1 MPSLIRIVLINTHLP
16 GVVELLLNGHTN
28 ICGTN
33 ASGKTTLQ
41 RLVPVFYG
49 EYPSRVVP
57 STRDSFERWY
67 LPHDSSYI
75 IYEYQKDDG
84 LLYQAV
90 LASAGDGKG
99 VNYRFIGR
107 AFELDH
113 YIKSRNG
120 DTIICH
126 SMAELGR
133 EVKRDGVAHTNL
145 LNTREFRAIIQ
156 NDRSLLNTGSNRNEL
171 RTYARQFSL
180 CDGEH
185 SLRHIE
191 KLAKAVHSKEGKME
205 TVKSM
210 IAAILEE
217 DGVNPPTSRLNP
229 QRVETWIRESQL
241 VQGFEQIRP
250 EYEKLEQEFNQLLS
264 AELRLAS
271 LSRGYRA
278 DETLEAE
285 RQDRNQTHGK
295 ELNLKL
301 RLLDDEWKDVRDEL
315 NQELSA
321 AKGDAG
327 KFEDELNAIEDQ
339 HAAFLDA
346 DIEQAKADLDNLPN
360 WRSDVENLNE
370 RHKLQTEK
378 HQDIEAA
385 FNARRSKI
393 AEQLHRELE
402 TLHLEQDTQREA
414 RDKQRELANDDIAKL
429 ELQWREQTD
438 AGKAKFSEQE
448 YQLKLTAAEL
458 KHQVDGVTYTEDE
471 KMRLA
476 IFDERISL
484 ADEEQETCNQKVDRL
499 TTEERK
505 QRAKRDQANEALRI
519 SSIRVSDRENA
530 KEELHHMLFP
540 QSHTLLEFLR
550 KEAHGWEHTFGKVI
564 APELLHRSDLHP
576 SLTKDSSE
584 ALFGVN
590 LDLKAIDVPEYA
602 ATEQDLRI
610 RLAKAEEALKSAQEM
625 HAEAEDQLVTM
636 NTALDS
642 ITRELTF
649 ARTAYK
655 NSREDLRRLF
665 DEKRNE
671 QQKINQ
677 AVADRKADSSK
688 RLVQLDNELKL
699 LSNQHLGWLSEQKE
713 QALEARM
720 EKNAYWQEVVGAID
734 NQLGQIKA
742 NIEQRRANAK
752 TEQKAGETW
761 YKNELKS
768 RGVDE
773 GTILALKKQIR
784 DLEACISNA
793 EQRRSEVLRFDDWYQ
808 HTWLVRKPKVQT
820 QLTDVKRAT
829 LELEQLLKAKTVEI
843 KHRRDSLETERKACD
858 AAQVEASENLTK
870 LRAVMRKLAELKLPA
885 NNDEAMGS
893 IGERLRQGEDLL
905 LKRDYLMGSVKQ
917 YVEHFDSV
925 IASKS
930 GSSLAE
936 FWERARDESS
946 FVNDKGIRLLDYRK
960 LVPQLEQ
967 LLNVMVPQS
976 LMAIRE
982 QGRIFGIDLT
992 AFYDVLT
999 DIDRRIASQSARITR
1014 EVGEELFLEGVS
1026 ESAVRIRSRISE
1038 LEFWPELEVFVKA
1051 FKAWKADGFSQLPDE
1066 HYTNSMRRALDIIG
1080 RAALTGGIAK
1090 LLEIEL
1096 RLKEGNSDLIIRTD
1110 RQLNE
1115 SSSHGMAYL
1124 ILCKFLLAFT
1134 RLLRGKANV
1143 TIHWPIDELGTLHHT
1158 NVKKIFDACENN
1170 NISVLGAFPNP
1181 ESEVLS
1187 LFANRYII
1195 NKQTKKLQVV
1205 KPKANPLAARL
1216 SQRNTKTE
1224 MPTAEMTHAET
1235 AKEHI

>member
-1 MPSLIRIVLINTHLP
+1 MPSLQRIVLINTHLP
-16 GVVELLLNGHTN
+16 GVVELALTGHTN

-99 VNYRFIGR
+99 VNYRFIARG
-107 AFELDH
+107 FELED
-113 YIKSRNG
+113 YVKSRNG

-133 EVKRDGVAHTNL
+133 DVKRQGVAHTNL

-217 DGVNPPTSRLNP
+217 DGVTPPTSRLNP
-229 QRVETWIRESQL
+229 QRVESWIRESQL

-250 EYEKLEQEFNQLLS
+250 EFEKLEQEFNQLLS
-264 AELRLAS
+264 AEMRLAS
-271 LSRGYRA
+271 LSRGYRN
-278 DETLEAE
+278 DETLEVE
-285 RQDRNQTHGK
+285 RQDANQTLAK

-301 RLLDDEWKDVRDEL
+301 KMLDEEWKDIRDEL
-315 NQELSA
+315 HDEISA
-321 AKGDAG
+321 AKGDTN
-327 KFEDELNAIEDQ
+327 KYEQELDIIEEQ
-339 HAAFLDA
+339 HGAFLDA
-346 DIEQAKADLDNLPN
+346 DIDQAKADLDSLPA
-360 WRSDVENLNE
+360 WRQDVENLNE

-402 TLHLEQDTQREA
+402 KLHQEQDTLREDRDSQRE
-414 RDKQRELANDDIAKL
+414 RANDDLNQL
-429 ELQWREQTD
+429 EQFWRDQTD
-438 AGKAKFSEQE
+438 AGKAKYSEQE
-448 YQLKLTAAEL
+448 YELKLSAAQL
-458 KHQVDGVTYTEDE
+458 KHQVDSVSYTEEE

-484 ADEEQETCNQKVDRL
+484 ADEEQESCNQKLERL
-499 TTEERK
+499 TIEERK
-505 QRAKRDQANEALRI
+505 LRAKRDQANESLRI
-519 SSIRVSDRENA
+519 ATVRVNEREQA
-530 KEELHHMLFP
+530 KDEIHHMLFP

-550 KEAHGWEHTFGKVI
+550 KEAQGWEQSFGKVI

-576 SLTKDSSE
+576 TLSNQDSD
-584 ALFGVN
+584 ALFGVHI
-590 LDLKAIDVPEYA
+590 DLKAIDVPEYA
-602 ATEQDLRI
+602 ESEQALRI
-610 RLAKAEEALKSAQEM
+610 KLAKAEEALKSAQEVQ
-625 HAEAEDQLVTM
+625 AEHEAQLVQI
-636 NTALDS
+636 NDSLDKLN
-642 ITRELTF
+642 RELTF

-665 DEKRNE
+665 DEKRTE
-671 QQKINQ
+671 QQHIDHALNQ
-677 AVADRKADSSK
+677 RKAESGK
-688 RLVQLDNELKL
+688 RLIQLDNELKQL
-699 LSNQHLGWLSEQKE
+699 KNQHVEWLAEQKE
-713 QALEARM
+713 QALDARM
-720 EKNAYWQEVVGAID
+720 EKQAYWQEVVGAID

-742 NIEQRRANAK
+742 NIEQRRQNAK
-752 TEQKAGETW
+752 TEQKACESW

-768 RGVDE
+768 RGIDE
-773 GTILALKKQIR
+773 TAIVALKHQIR
-784 DLEACISNA
+784 DLEAQISHA
-793 EQRRSEVLRFDDWYQ
+793 EQRRSEVLRYEDWYQ
-808 HTWLVRKPKVQT
+808 HTWLVRKPQLQT
-820 QLTDVKRAT
+820 QLADVKRAA
-829 LELEQLLKAKTVEI
+829 LALEQQLQSKTAEI
-843 KHRRDSLETERKACD
+843 KARRQALEIQRKTSD

-885 NNDEAMGS
+885 NNEEASGS

-905 LKRDYLMGSVKQ
+905 LKRDFLQGSVKQ
-917 YVEHFDSV
+917 YIEHFDSV

-936 FWERARDESS
+936 FWERAREESS
-946 FVNDKGIRLLDYRK
+946 FTNDKGIRLLDYRK

-982 QGRIFGIDLT
+982 QGRIFGVDLT
-992 AFYDVLT
+992 AFYDVLA
-999 DIDRRIASQSARITR
+999 DIDRRIATQSARITR
-1014 EVGEELFLEGVS
+1014 EVGEELFLDGVS

-1051 FKAWKADGFSQLPDE
+1051 FKSWKADNFSTLPDE

-1134 RLLRGKANV
+1134 RLLRGKADV
-1143 TIHWPIDELGTLHHT
+1143 TIHWPIDELGTLHHG

-1181 ESEVLS
+1181 ESEVLN
-1187 LFANRYII
+1187 LFINRYII

-1205 KPKANPLAARL
+1205 KPKANPLADRL
-1216 SQRNTKTE
+1216 KQRH
-1224 MPTAEMTHAET
+1224 TANSEEIA
-1235 AKEHI
+1235 

>member
-16 GVVELLLNGHTN
+16 GVVELALNGHTN

-107 AFELDH
+107 GFELDD
-113 YIKSRNG
+113 YVKSRNG
-120 DTIICH
+120 DTVICH

-133 EVKRDGVAHTNL
+133 EVKRQGVVHTNL
-145 LNTREFRAIIQ
+145 LNTREYRAIIQ

-180 CDGEH
+180 CDGDH
-185 SLRHIE
+185 TLRHIE

-229 QRVETWIRESQL
+229 QRVEAWIRESQL
-241 VQGFEQIRP
+241 VQGFEQIKP
-250 EYEKLEQEFNQLLS
+250 EFEKLEQEFNQLLS
-264 AELRLAS
+264 AEMRLAS
-271 LSRGYRA
+271 LSRGYRH

-285 RQDRNQTHGK
+285 RQDANQTIGK

-301 RLLDDEWKDVRDEL
+301 RMLDDEWKDIRDEL
-315 NQELSA
+315 NQEISA
-321 AKGDAG
+321 AKGDVN
-327 KFEDELNAIEDQ
+327 KVEHELDTIEEQ
-339 HAAFLDA
+339 HGAFLDA
-346 DIEQAKADLDNLPN
+346 DIDQAKADLDSLPA
-360 WRSDVENLNE
+360 WRQDVENLNE

-402 TLHLEQDTQREA
+402 SLHQEQDLQREA
-414 RDKQRELANDDIAKL
+414 RDKQRELANEDLAKL
-429 ELQWREQTD
+429 EQFWRDQAD

-458 KHQVDGVTYTEDE
+458 KHQVDGVSYTEDE

-484 ADEEQETCNQKVDRL
+484 ADEEQEASNQKVERL
-499 TTEERK
+499 MVEERK

-519 SSIRVSDRENA
+519 ASMRVNEREQA
-530 KEELHHMLFP
+530 KEEIHHMLFP

-550 KEAHGWEHTFGKVI
+550 KEAHGWENSFGKVI
-564 APELLHRSDLHP
+564 APELLHRTDLHP
-576 SLTKDSSE
+576 NIATNDSD
-584 ALFGVN
+584 ALFGVQI
-590 LDLKAIDVPEYA
+590 DLKAIDVPEYA
-602 ATEQDLRI
+602 QSEQDLRI
-610 RLAKAEEALKSAQEM
+610 GLAKAEEALKSAQELQ
-625 HAEAEDQLVTM
+625 AEHENQLVAM
-636 NTALDS
+636 NDALDKLN
-642 ITRELTF
+642 RELTF

-665 DEKRNE
+665 DEKRSE
-671 QQKINQ
+671 QQRIDA
-677 AVADRKADSSK
+677 AVTERKAQSSK
-688 RLVQLDNELKL
+688 RLIQLDNELKQL
-699 LSNQHLGWLSEQKE
+699 KNQHLEWLGEQKSH
-713 QALEARM
+713 ALEARM

-734 NQLGQIKA
+734 NLLGQIKA

-752 TEQKAGETW
+752 AEQKACETW

-773 GTILALKKQIR
+773 DAILSLKRQIR
-784 DLEACISNA
+784 DLEAKISHA
-793 EQRRSEVLRFDDWYQ
+793 EQRRSEVLRYEDWYQ
-808 HTWLVRKPKVQT
+808 HTWLGRKPKLQT
-820 QLTDVKRAT
+820 QLADVKRAALEFEQQLT
-829 LELEQLLKAKTVEI
+829 NKTHEIKTRRNELETQ
-843 KHRRDSLETERKACD
+843 RKASD

-870 LRAVMRKLAELKLPA
+870 LRAVMRKLADLKLPS
-885 NNDEAMGS
+885 NNEEAVGS

-905 LKRDYLMGSVKQ
+905 LKRDYLLGSVKQ

-930 GSSLAE
+930 GSGLAE
-936 FWERARDESS
+936 FWERAREESS
-946 FVNDKGIRLLDYRK
+946 FINDKGIRLLDYRK

-982 QGRIFGIDLT
+982 QGRIFGVDLT
-992 AFYDVLT
+992 AFYDVLA

-1014 EVGEELFLEGVS
+1014 EVGEELFLDGVS

-1038 LEFWPELEVFVKA
+1038 LEFWPELEEFVKA
-1051 FKAWKADGFSQLPDE
+1051 FKAWKADNFSRLPDE

-1181 ESEVLS
+1181 ESEVLN

-1205 KPKANPLAARL
+1205 KPKANPLAERL
-1216 SQRNTKTE
+1216 NQRK
-1224 MPTAEMTHAET
+1224 
-1235 AKEHI
+1235 AKSEELA

>member
-1 MPSLIRIVLINTHLP
+1 MASLIRIVLIDTHLP
-16 GVVELLLNGHTN
+16 GVVELVLNGHTN

-75 IYEYQKDDG
+75 IYEYQKADG

-99 VNYRFIGR
+99 VNYRFIAKG
-107 AFELDH
+107 FELSD
-113 YIKSRNG
+113 YIKSQNG
-120 DTIICH
+120 DTILCH
-126 SMAELGR
+126 TMAELGR
-133 EVKRDGVAHTNL
+133 DLKRAGIATTNL
-145 LNTREFRAIIQ
+145 LNTREYRAIIQ
-156 NDRSLLNTGSNRNEL
+156 NDRTLLSTGSNRSEL
-171 RTYARQFSL
+171 RGYARQFAL
-180 CDGEH
+180 CEGEH

-217 DGVNPPTSRLNP
+217 DGVNPPSSRLNP
-229 QRVETWIRESQL
+229 QRVEAWIRESQL
-241 VQGFEQIRP
+241 IQGFEVIRP
-250 EYEKLEQEFNQLLS
+250 EFEKLEQEFNQLLS
-264 AELRLAS
+264 AELRLSS
-271 LSRGYRA
+271 LSRGYRN
-278 DETLEAE
+278 DETLEAD
-285 RQDRNQTHGK
+285 RQDIQQTLAK

-301 RLLDDEWKDVRDEL
+301 RLLDDEWKEQRDEL
-315 NQELSA
+315 NLDLSA
-321 AKGDAG
+321 AKGDVA
-327 KFEDELNAIEDQ
+327 KCEYELDAIEDQ

-346 DIEQAKADLDNLPN
+346 NIEEAKADLEMLPN
-360 WRSDVENLNE
+360 WRTDVENLSE

-385 FNARRSKI
+385 YNARRSKI
-393 AEQLHRELE
+393 GEQLNRELE
-402 TLHLEQDTQREA
+402 GLHSDQDKQREA
-414 RDKQRELANDDIAKL
+414 RDKQREVARTDIDAL
-429 ELQWREQTD
+429 ELQWRNQMD
-438 AGKAKFSEQE
+438 AGKASFSEQE
-448 YQLKLTAAEL
+448 YQFKLTAAEL
-458 KHQVDGVTYTEDE
+458 KLRVDGVTYTEEE
-471 KMRLA
+471 KLSLA
-476 IFDERISL
+476 IFDERIHR
-484 ADEEQETCNQKVDRL
+484 ADEEQESCNAKVERL
-499 TTEERK
+499 SSDERK
-505 QRAKRDQANEALRI
+505 LRAKRDQTNEALRI
-519 SSIRVSDRENA
+519 ATLRVNERQTALD
-530 KEELHHMLFP
+530 ELHHMLFP

-550 KEAHGWEHTFGKVI
+550 KEAQGWEQSLGKVI
-564 APELLHRSDLHP
+564 APELLHRTDLHP
-576 SLTKDSSE
+576 SFLHSSQVTESSE
-584 ALFGVN
+584 AFFGVH

-602 ATEQDLRI
+602 ASEQELRI
-610 RLAKAEEALKSAQEM
+610 RLSKAEEALQSAQELQT
-625 HAEAEDQLVTM
+625 EAESQLISI
-636 NTALDS
+636 NGELDNLS
-642 ITRELTF
+642 RELTF

-655 NSREDLRRLF
+655 NSRDDLRRLF
-665 DEKRNE
+665 DEKRSE
-671 QQKINQ
+671 QDKINK
-677 AVADRKADSSK
+677 ALSERKAHAGQ
-688 RLVQLDNELKL
+688 RLTQLDGELKQL
-699 LSNQHLGWLSEQKE
+699 KHQHELWLEDQKE

-720 EKNAYWQEVVGAID
+720 EKNAYWQEVIGALD

-742 NIEQRRANAK
+742 TIEGRRESAK
-752 TEQKAGETW
+752 IEQKACETW

-773 GTILALKKQIR
+773 DNILKLKQQIR
-784 DLEACISNA
+784 ELETKISRA
-793 EQRRSEVLRFDDWYQ
+793 EQRRSDVLRFDDWYQ
-808 HTWLVRKPKVQT
+808 HTWLARKPKLQT
-820 QLTDVKRAT
+820 QLSDVKRAVS
-829 LELEQLLKAKTVEI
+829 EIDQQLKAKTLEV
-843 KHRRDSLETERKACD
+843 KTRRQKLDTELKASN

-870 LRAVMRKLAELKLPA
+870 LRAVMRKLAELKLPT
-885 NNDEAMGS
+885 NNEEAQGS
-893 IGERLRQGEDLL
+893 LGERLRQGEDLL

-930 GSSLAE
+930 GSGLAE
-936 FWERARDESS
+936 TWERAREESS
-946 FVNDKGIRLLDYRK
+946 FINDKGIRLLDYRK

-967 LLNVMVPQS
+967 LLNVIVPQS
-976 LMAIRE
+976 IMALRE
-982 QGRIFGIDLT
+982 QGRIFGVDLT
-992 AFYDVLT
+992 AFYDVLA

-1014 EVGEELFLEGVS
+1014 EVGEELFLDGVS

-1038 LEFWPELEVFVKA
+1038 LEFWPELEQFVKA
-1051 FKAWKADGFSQLPDE
+1051 FKHWKADGFNGLPDE
-1066 HYTNSMRRALDIIG
+1066 DYTNSMRRALDIIG
-1080 RAALTGGIAK
+1080 RAALTGGISK

-1134 RLLRGKANV
+1134 RLLRGRADV

-1170 NISVLGAFPNP
+1170 NICVLGAFPNP
-1181 ESEVLS
+1181 ESEVLN

-1205 KPKANPLAARL
+1205 KPKVNPIADMLSKRL
-1216 SQRNTKTE
+1216 S
-1224 MPTAEMTHAET
+1224 
-1235 AKEHI
+1235 KEAI

>member
-16 GVVELLLNGHTN
+16 GVVELALNGHTN

-99 VNYRFIGR
+99 VNYRFIARG
-107 AFELDH
+107 FELED
-113 YIKSRNG
+113 YVKNRNG

-133 EVKRDGVAHTNL
+133 EVKRQDVAHTNL

-156 NDRSLLNTGSNRNEL
+156 NDRSLLNTGANRNEL

-180 CDGEH
+180 CDSEH

-229 QRVETWIRESQL
+229 QRVESWIRESQL

-250 EYEKLEQEFNQLLS
+250 EFEKLEQEFNQLLS
-264 AELRLAS
+264 AEMRLAS
-271 LSRGYRA
+271 LSRGYRN
-278 DETLEAE
+278 DETLEAD
-285 RQDRNQTHGK
+285 RQDANQTLAK

-301 RLLDDEWKDVRDEL
+301 KMLDEEWKDIRDEL
-315 NQELSA
+315 QNEISA
-321 AKGDAG
+321 AKGDTQ
-327 KFEDELNAIEDQ
+327 KCEHELDAIEEQ
-339 HAAFLDA
+339 HGGFLDA
-346 DIEQAKADLDNLPN
+346 DIEQAKADLDSLPS
-360 WRSDVENLNE
+360 WRQDVENLNE

-385 FNARRSKI
+385 FNGRRSKI
-393 AEQLHRELE
+393 AEQLHSELE
-402 TLHLEQDTQREA
+402 TLHKEQDTQRET
-414 RDKQRELANDDIAKL
+414 RDKQRELATDDLTQL
-429 ELQWREQTD
+429 EGFWREQTD

-458 KHQVDGVTYTEDE
+458 KHQVDSVSYTEDE
-471 KMRLA
+471 KVRLA

-484 ADEEQETCNQKVDRL
+484 ADEEQESCNQKVERL

-505 QRAKRDQANEALRI
+505 QRAKRDQANESLRI
-519 SSIRVSDRENA
+519 ASIRVNEREQA
-530 KEELHHMLFP
+530 KEDIHHMLFP

-550 KEAHGWEHTFGKVI
+550 KEAVGWEHSFGKVI
-564 APELLHRSDLHP
+564 APELLHRTDLHP
-576 SLTKDSSE
+576 SVANQDSD
-584 ALFGVN
+584 ALFGVHI
-590 LDLKAIDVPEYA
+590 DLKAIDVPDYA
-602 ATEQDLRI
+602 QSEQDLRI
-610 RLAKAEEALKSAQEM
+610 RLAKAEEALKSAQELQ
-625 HAEAEDQLVTM
+625 AEHEDQLVAM
-636 NTALDS
+636 NDVLDKLN
-642 ITRELTF
+642 RELTF
-649 ARTAYK
+649 SRTAYK

-665 DEKRNE
+665 DEKRSE
-671 QQKINQ
+671 QQRIDQ
-677 AVADRKADSSK
+677 ALTERKAESGK
-688 RLVQLDNELKL
+688 RLIQLDNELKQL
-699 LSNQHLGWLSEQKE
+699 KNQHVEWLSEQKS

-742 NIEQRRANAK
+742 NIEQRRTNAK
-752 TEQKAGETW
+752 TEQKACETW

-773 GTILALKKQIR
+773 SAILALKREIR
-784 DLEACISNA
+784 ELEAKISHA
-793 EQRRSEVLRFDDWYQ
+793 EQRRSDVLRYDDWYQ
-808 HTWLVRKPKVQT
+808 HTWLSRKPKLQT
-820 QLTDVKRAT
+820 QLADVKRAA
-829 LELEQLLKAKTVEI
+829 LALEQQLTNKTNDI
-843 KHRRDSLETERKACD
+843 KSRRTDLETQRKASD

-885 NNDEAMGS
+885 NKEEASGG

-905 LKRDYLMGSVKQ
+905 LKRDYLQGSVKQ
-917 YVEHFDSV
+917 YIEHFDSV

-936 FWERARDESS
+936 FWERAREESS
-946 FVNDKGIRLLDYRK
+946 YVNDKGIRLLDYRK

-982 QGRIFGIDLT
+982 QGRIFGVDLS
-992 AFYDVLT
+992 AYYDVLA

-1014 EVGEELFLEGVS
+1014 EVGEELFLDGVS

-1051 FKAWKADGFSQLPDE
+1051 FKAWKADNFSSLPDE

-1134 RLLRGKANV
+1134 RLLRGKADV

-1181 ESEVLS
+1181 ESEVLN

-1216 SQRNTKTE
+1216 NQHNAKTE
-1224 MPTAEMTHAET
+1224 ELA
-1235 AKEHI
+1235 

>member
-1 MPSLIRIVLINTHLP
+1 MPSLIRIVLIDTHLP
-16 GVVELLLNGHTN
+16 GVVELALSGHTN

-75 IYEYQKDDG
+75 IYEYQKGDG
-84 LLYQAV
+84 QLYQAV

-99 VNYRFIGR
+99 VNYRFIAKG
-107 AFELDH
+107 FELDD
-113 YIKSRNG
+113 YVKQRNG
-120 DTIICH
+120 DTVLCH
-126 SMAELGR
+126 TMAELGR
-133 EVKRDGVAHTNL
+133 EMKRSGVAVTNL

-156 NDRSLLNTGSNRNEL
+156 NDRTLLSTGSNRSEL
-171 RTYARQFSL
+171 RAYANQFSL
-180 CDGEH
+180 CDSEY

-217 DGVNPPTSRLNP
+217 DGVNPPSSRLNP
-229 QRVETWIRESQL
+229 QRVEAWIRESQL
-241 VQGFEQIRP
+241 IQGFEVIRP

-271 LSRGYRA
+271 LSRGYRN
-278 DETLEAE
+278 DETLEAQ
-285 RQDRNQTHGK
+285 RQDMNQTLSR
-295 ELNLKL
+295 ELNLQLKM
-301 RLLDDEWKDVRDEL
+301 LDEEWKEQRDEL
-315 NQELSA
+315 NLDLSA
-321 AKGDAG
+321 AKGDAA
-327 KFEDELNAIEDQ
+327 KYEYDLDAIEQQ
-339 HAAFLDA
+339 HGAFLDA
-346 DIEQAKADLDNLPN
+346 DIEQAKADLDNLSN
-360 WRSDVENLNE
+360 WRSDLDNLSE

-385 FNARRSKI
+385 YNARRSKI
-393 AEQLHRELE
+393 GEQLNRELE
-402 TLHLEQDTQREA
+402 GLHIEQDKQREA
-414 RDKQRELANDDIAKL
+414 RDKQREVARADLEALAS
-429 ELQWREQTD
+429 QWRDQAD
-438 AGKAKFSEQE
+438 AGKAKFTEQE
-448 YQLKLTAAEL
+448 YQLKLNAAEL
-458 KHQVDGVTYTEDE
+458 KLRLDNVTYTEEE
-471 KMRLA
+471 KLSLA
-476 IFDERISL
+476 IFDERISR
-484 ADEEQETCNQKVDRL
+484 ADEEQESCNHKVDRF
-499 TTEERK
+499 TADERK
-505 QRAKRDQANEALRI
+505 LRAKRDQASEALRI
-519 SSIRVSDRENA
+519 ASLRVNDRQSA
-530 KEELHHMLFP
+530 LDELHHMLFP

-550 KEAHGWEHTFGKVI
+550 KEAQGWEHSFGKVI
-564 APELLHRSDLHP
+564 APELLHRTDLHP
-576 SLTKDSSE
+576 TTLGSKVTAENDSTG
-584 ALFGVN
+584 LYGIH
-590 LDLKAIDVPEYA
+590 LDLKALDVPEYA
-602 ATEQDLRI
+602 ASEQELRI
-610 RLAKAEEALKSAQEM
+610 RHAKAEDDLLAAKEMQAQ
-625 HAEAEDQLVTM
+625 AEDNLVSA
-636 NTALDS
+636 NAELDNLN
-642 ITRELTF
+642 RELTF

-655 NSREDLRRLF
+655 NSRDDLRRLF
-665 DEKRNE
+665 DEKRSE
-671 QQKINQ
+671 QDKIN
-677 AVADRKADSSK
+677 K
-688 RLVQLDNELKL
+688 RLSERKSHSQQRLTQLDAELKQL
-699 LSNQHLGWLSEQKE
+699 KHQHDLWLDEQKE
-713 QALEARM
+713 LALEARM
-720 EKNAYWQEVVGAID
+720 EKNAYWQEVVGALD
-734 NQLGQIKA
+734 NQLGQCKA
-742 NIEQRRANAK
+742 NIEARKANAK
-752 TEQKAGETW
+752 AEQKACETW

-773 GTILALKKQIR
+773 DKIVILKREIR
-784 DLEACISNA
+784 SLEEKITQA

-808 HTWLVRKPKVQT
+808 HTWLIRKPKLQT
-820 QLTDVKRAT
+820 SLSDIKRAVS
-829 LELEQLLKAKTVEI
+829 ELEQQLKTKANDVKA
-843 KHRRDSLETERKACD
+843 RRQQLDSERKASD
-858 AAQVEASENLTK
+858 GAQVEASENLTK

-885 NNDEAMGS
+885 NNEEAQGS
-893 IGERLRQGEDLL
+893 LGERLRQGEDLL
-905 LKRDYLMGSVKQ
+905 LKRDHLMGSVKQ

-930 GSSLAE
+930 GSGLAE
-936 FWERARDESS
+936 TWERAREESS
-946 FVNDKGIRLLDYRK
+946 FINDKGIRLLDYRK

-976 LMAIRE
+976 LTALRE
-982 QGRIFGIDLT
+982 QGRIFGVDLT
-992 AFYDVLT
+992 AFYDVLA

-1014 EVGEELFLEGVS
+1014 EVGEELFLDGVS

-1051 FKAWKADGFSQLPDE
+1051 FKAWKADGFNGLPDE

-1134 RLLRGKANV
+1134 RLLRGRADV

-1181 ESEVLS
+1181 ESEVLN

-1205 KPKANPLAARL
+1205 KPKVNPIADKL
-1216 SQRNTKTE
+1216 SQRL
-1224 MPTAEMTHAET
+1224 
-1235 AKEHI
+1235 AKEAV

>member
-16 GVVELLLNGHTN
+16 GVVELQLDGHTN

-75 IYEYQKDDG
+75 IYEYQKSDG
-84 LLYQAV
+84 KLYQAIMS
-90 LASAGDGKG
+90 SAGDGKG
-99 VNYRFIGR
+99 VNYRFIAKG
-107 AFELDH
+107 FELDD
-113 YIKSRNG
+113 YVKSRNG

-126 SMAELGR
+126 TMAELGR
-133 EVKRDGVAHTNL
+133 EMKRAQVTHTHL
-145 LNTREFRAIIQ
+145 LNTREYRAIIQ
-156 NDRSLLNTGSNRNEL
+156 HDRSLLTTGGNKGEL
-171 RTYARQFSL
+171 RTYGHQFSL
-180 CDGEH
+180 CDSEY

-210 IAAILEE
+210 VAAILEE

-229 QRVETWIRESQL
+229 QRVESWIRESQL

-250 EYEKLEQEFNQLLS
+250 EFEKLEQEFNQLLS
-264 AELRLAS
+264 AELRLGS
-271 LSRGYRA
+271 LAKGYRG
-278 DETLEAE
+278 DETLEAQ
-285 RQDRNQTHGK
+285 RQ
-295 ELNLKL
+295 ELSQNESKDASLQL
-301 RLLDDEWKDVRDEL
+301 RLLDEEWKEARDEIS
-315 NQELSA
+315 QELSFA
-321 AKGDAG
+321 QGDTRKYEA
-327 KFEDELNAIEDQ
+327 ELDAIEDQ
-339 HAAFLDA
+339 YEGFLNA
-346 DIEQAKADLDNLPN
+346 NIEQAKADLDSLDN
-360 WRSDVENLNE
+360 WRSDLENLTE

-385 FNARRSKI
+385 YSSRRSKI

-402 TLHLEQDTQREA
+402 TLHEEQDELRESRDAQREA
-414 RDKQRELANDDIAKL
+414 ASEDLANL
-429 ELQWREQTD
+429 ENVWREKTD
-438 AGKAKFSEQE
+438 AGKATFAEQE
-448 YQLKLTAAEL
+448 YQLKLTRGEISY
-458 KHQVDGVTYTEDE
+458 QVDGVTYTEEE
-471 KMRLA
+471 KTTLA
-476 IFDERISL
+476 IFDERISR
-484 ADEEQETCNQKVDRL
+484 ADEEQEICNQKVDRL
-499 TTEERK
+499 SIDERK
-505 QRAKRDQANEALRI
+505 LRAKRDQVSEALRI
-519 SSIRVSDRENA
+519 ASVRVNERLADVDDV
-530 KEELHHMLFP
+530 KGILFP

-550 KEAHGWEHTFGKVI
+550 KESPGWEQSFGKVI
-564 APELLHRSDLHP
+564 APELLHRTDLHP
-576 SLTKDSSE
+576 NVAGSSDD
-584 ALFGVN
+584 ALFGIG
-590 LDLKAIDVPEYA
+590 LDLKAIDVPDYA
-602 ATEQDLRI
+602 ASEQDLRL
-610 RLAKAEEALKSAQEM
+610 RLTKAEEALSQ
-625 HAEAEDQLVTM
+625 AEELKAEHEDQLVM
-636 NTALDS
+636 INDELDNLS
-642 ITRELTF
+642 KELTF

-655 NSREDLRRLF
+655 NSREDVRRLF
-665 DEKRNE
+665 DEKRST
-671 QQKINQ
+671 QTQINQ
-677 AVADRKADSSK
+677 ALADRKAHAAK

-699 LSNQHLGWLSEQKE
+699 QHNQHLEWLDEQKD

-720 EKNAYWQEVVGAID
+720 EKNAYWQDVVGALD
-734 NQLGQIKA
+734 NQLAQIKT
-742 NIEQRRANAK
+742 NIETRRSNAK
-752 TEQKAGETW
+752 QEQKACDTW

-773 GTILALKKQIR
+773 AAIVALKGKIR
-784 DLEACISNA
+784 ELEAQISHA
-793 EQRRSEVLRFDDWYQ
+793 EKRRSDVLRYDHWYQ
-808 HTWLVRKPKVQT
+808 NSWLVSKPKLQT
-820 QLTDVKRAT
+820 DLSKVKQAV
-829 LELEQLLKAKTVEI
+829 LELEQQLANKTAEV
-843 KHRRDSLETERKACD
+843 KQRKQQLETVKKASD
-858 AAQVEASENLTK
+858 AAQVDASENLTK
-870 LRAVMRKLAELKLPA
+870 LRAVMRKLAELKLPKSKE
-885 NNDEAMGS
+885 EADGS
-893 IGERLRQGEDLL
+893 IGERLRQGEELL
-905 LKRDYLMGSVKQ
+905 LQRDYLLGSVKQ

-946 FVNDKGIRLLDYRK
+946 FTNDKGIRLLDYRK

-992 AFYDVLT
+992 AYYDVLA

-1014 EVGEELFLEGVS
+1014 EVGEELFLDGVS
-1026 ESAVRIRSRISE
+1026 ESAVKIRSRISE

-1051 FKAWKADGFSQLPDE
+1051 FKQWKADGFSQLPDE
-1066 HYTNSMRRALDIIG
+1066 HYTSSMRRALDIIG
-1080 RAALTGGIAK
+1080 RAALSGGIAK

-1096 RLKEGNSDLIIRTD
+1096 RLKEGNSDLVIRTD

-1134 RLLRGKANV
+1134 RLLRGKADV

-1158 NVKKIFDACENN
+1158 NVKKIFDACVNN

-1181 ESEVLS
+1181 ESEVLN

-1195 NKQTKKLQVV
+1195 NKQTRKLQVV
-1205 KPKANPLAARL
+1205 KPKSNPLAERL
-1216 SQRNTKTE
+1216 SQRANN
-1224 MPTAEMTHAET
+1224 
-1235 AKEHI
+1235 KEAI